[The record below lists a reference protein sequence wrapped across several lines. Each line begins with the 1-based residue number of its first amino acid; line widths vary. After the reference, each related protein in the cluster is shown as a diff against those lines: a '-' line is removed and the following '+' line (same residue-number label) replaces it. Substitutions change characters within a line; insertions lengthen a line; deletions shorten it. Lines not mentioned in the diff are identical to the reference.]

1 MVFETIR
8 EMLAQCLGCEESRI
22 RENTM
27 ILEDLEC
34 TPEDLGEVL
43 MGVEEE
49 FGVSVPEECLTSIST
64 VADLVRFV
72 EDQM

>member
-8 EMLAQCLGCEESRI
+8 ELLAQCLSCGEARI
-22 RENTM
+22 RKNTV
-27 ILEDLEC
+27 ILQDLEC
-34 TPEDLGEVL
+34 TPEDLAEVL

-49 FGVSVPEECLTSIST
+49 LGVTVPEDFLAGGAT
-64 VADLVRFV
+64 VADLVRFI

>member
-1 MVFETIR
+1 MVFETVR
-8 EMLAQCLGCEESRI
+8 DMLAQCLGCDESRI
-22 RENTM
+22 RENTV

-34 TPEDLGEVL
+34 TVEDLGEVL

-49 FGVSVPEECLTSIST
+49 FGVTVPEDFVTGLST

>member
-8 EMLAQCLGCEESRI
+8 SMLANCLGYDEDRI
-22 RENTM
+22 REKTVV
-27 ILEDLEC
+27 LEDLEC
-34 TPEDLGEVL
+34 TWEDLDEVI

-49 FGVSVPEECLTSIST
+49 YGVSVPENFLTDRST
-64 VADLVRFV
+64 VADLVRYV

>member
-8 EMLAQCLGCEESRI
+8 DMLAQCLGCDESRI
-22 RENTM
+22 QEDTVV
-27 ILEDLEC
+27 LEDLEC
-34 TPEDLGEVL
+34 TADDLGEVL

-49 FGVSVPEECLTSIST
+49 FGVTVSEDFLTRIST

>member
-8 EMLAQCLGCEESRI
+8 SMLAECLGYDEDRI
-22 RENTM
+22 RKNTV

-34 TPEDLGEVL
+34 TVEDLGEVL

-49 FGVSVPEECLTSIST
+49 YGVTVPEDFLTSIST

-72 EDQM
+72 EDPM

>member
-8 EMLAQCLGCEESRI
+8 DMLAQCLGCDESRI
-22 RENTM
+22 QEDTVV
-27 ILEDLEC
+27 LEDLEC
-34 TPEDLGEVL
+34 TADDLGEVL

-49 FGVSVPEECLTSIST
+49 FGVTVPEDFLTRIST